1 MFFFLSK
8 TLNYLTMPLV
18 IICILLVL
26 SWVLKRKRWKG
37 RLYKGAIILLLFLSN
52 DFISN
57 EAITQWEIPATP
69 YGQIT
74 KTYPLGIVLTGVTKG
89 NMHPE
94 DRVYFTRGADR
105 VIHALQLY
113 KLGKIKKILVS
124 GGNGGLAVRS
134 RKEADELADA
144 LVLMGVPKEDVLI
157 ENQSRNTRESALEI
171 KEMLKDSYVPADC
184 LLITSAFHMR
194 RSRACFKKIEFA
206 MDTFSADFLH
216 HERKYSLDVL
226 FIPKLEALTIWTILM
241 REWTGMLAYKLN
253 GYV

>member
-26 SWVLKRKRWKG
+26 SWGLKRKRWKG

-57 EAITQWEIPATP
+57 EVITQWEIPATP

-74 KTYPLGIVLTGVTKG
+74 KTYQLGIVLTGVTKG

-144 LVLMGVPKEDVLI
+144 LVLMGVPKEDVLR

-171 KEMLKDSYVPADC
+171 KEMLKDSYVPVDC

-206 MDTFSADFLH
+206 MDTFSTDFLH